1 MAGTYAVI
9 GDPIEHSMSPLIHNA
24 AFKELGMDSSYIAYR
39 IERGDLEDGIES
51 LKSARIA
58 GFNVTI
64 PHKVDVLKY
73 LDSYDDDCKQIGA
86 ANTVEISNG
95 KLAGYNTD
103 VKGFLDP
110 LHERKISLK
119 GLDVLLL
126 GAGGAARAIV
136 IALAKQKCSSI
147 TVANRTVKSAQ
158 ALETLADIKIE
169 SIDDAP
175 RLAKNASLIV
185 NATSLGLK
193 IEQSPIPAEF
203 MNADQII
210 YDIVY
215 RPMKTELLREAS
227 KAGAIIIYGYEML
240 LAQAVSLLKYGTKMM
255 HQKMVCRVL
264 QRAVS
269 LFQYWTCT
277 SSIHQSSSAI
287 FHARSN
293 VFECVLDFLLP
304 VCLARCTSSGDFFAA
319 TSFFARLSVT
329 QNPP

>member
-9 GDPIEHSMSPLIHNA
+9 GDPIEHSMSPLVHNA
-24 AFKELGMDSSYIAYR
+24 AFKELGMDSSYMAYR
-39 IERGDLEDGIES
+39 IEKGDLEDGIES

-73 LDSYDDDCKQIGA
+73 LDTYDDDCKLIGA

-103 VKGFLDP
+103 VEGFLDP
-110 LHERKISLK
+110 LREREIELY
-119 GLDVLLL
+119 GLNVLLL

-136 IALAKQKCSSI
+136 AALVKQKCSI
-147 TVANRTVKSAQ
+147 TIANRTVKSAY
-158 ALETLADIKIE
+158 ALEELGNVCVKSINDAAD
-169 SIDDAP
+169 
-175 RLAKNASLIV
+175 LAKSASLIV

-193 IEQSPIPAEF
+193 GENSPIPAES

-227 KAGAIIIYGYEML
+227 KAGAIVVYGYEML
-240 LAQAVSLLKYGTKMM
+240 LGQA
-255 HQKMVCRVL
+255 CRSFKIWHKRDAPKNIMK
-264 QRAVS
+264 RAI
-269 LFQYWTCT
+269 LGGF
-277 SSIHQSSSAI
+277 
-287 FHARSN
+287 
-293 VFECVLDFLLP
+293 
-304 VCLARCTSSGDFFAA
+304 
-319 TSFFARLSVT
+319 
-329 QNPP
+329 

>member
-1 MAGTYAVI
+1 MLRITSKYGKTFDRLNHHLIHYTLYMAGTYAVI

-73 LDSYDDDCKQIGA
+73 LDSYDDDCKQVGA

-110 LHERKISLK
+110 LHERKINLK

-193 IEQSPIPAEF
+193 GEQSPIPAEF

-215 RPMKTELLREAS
+215 RPMKTGLLREAS

-240 LAQAVSLLKYGTKMM
+240 LAQACESFKIWHKNDAPKDVMK
-255 HQKMVCRVL
+255 
-264 QRAVS
+264 RAI
-269 LFQYWTCT
+269 LGGF
-277 SSIHQSSSAI
+277 
-287 FHARSN
+287 
-293 VFECVLDFLLP
+293 
-304 VCLARCTSSGDFFAA
+304 
-319 TSFFARLSVT
+319 
-329 QNPP
+329 

>member
-73 LDSYDDDCKQIGA
+73 LDSYDDDCKQVGA

-240 LAQAVSLLKYGTKMM
+240 LAQACESFKIWHKNDAPKDVMK
-255 HQKMVCRVL
+255 
-264 QRAVS
+264 RAI
-269 LFQYWTCT
+269 LGGF
-277 SSIHQSSSAI
+277 
-287 FHARSN
+287 
-293 VFECVLDFLLP
+293 
-304 VCLARCTSSGDFFAA
+304 
-319 TSFFARLSVT
+319 
-329 QNPP
+329 